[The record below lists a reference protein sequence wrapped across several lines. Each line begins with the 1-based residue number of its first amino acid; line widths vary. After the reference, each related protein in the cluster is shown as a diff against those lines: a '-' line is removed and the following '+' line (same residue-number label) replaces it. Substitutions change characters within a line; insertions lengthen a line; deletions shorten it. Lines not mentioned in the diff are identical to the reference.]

1 MSLLDNQQFAAEYE
15 EQLRK
20 KALQTLG
27 ASLPRHEKTALEIT
41 ACMPF
46 RVALA
51 KIAGT
56 AAADY
61 SIIAP
66 LPAEHQ
72 VRILCRMIDDMRE
85 IADKALGT
93 EQMKRDLKDWR
104 EAHAKDAPE
113 DRL

>member
-1 MSLLDNQQFAAEYE
+1 MNHQTEIDDAVAEHKLGLRTEPLTRETYE
-15 EQLRK
+15 M
-20 KALQTLG
+20 LG
-27 ASLPRHEKTALEIT
+27 A
-41 ACMPF
+41 MPF

-93 EQMKRDLKDWR
+93 EQTKRELKDWR
-104 EAHAKDAPE
+104 EAHAKDESREGDA
-113 DRL
+113 